1 MARPAETDSLQR
13 PVTSASDRQ
22 SLADNR
28 WAVLACLFFVTGA
41 LGIPLLWLGRA
52 FSTRMKILL
61 SLVVILYTALLLWL
75 FWLVMLW
82 SYHRITDSFLA
93 LSA

>member
-1 MARPAETDSLQR
+1 MAQLEESDSTQT
-13 PVTSASDRQ
+13 PGEASSDGR

-41 LGIPLLWLGRA
+41 LGLPVLWLGRA
-52 FSTRMKILL
+52 FSTRMKVLL
-61 SLVVILYTALLLWL
+61 SIVVTLYTALLLWL

-82 SYHRITDSFLA
+82 SYHRIIA
-93 LSA
+93 IP